1 MINTHV
7 VKIVNK
13 LKIRQFR
20 LRKRGCLSF
29 HAFSHARFTLMQGKL
44 VLQTENIAEIK
55 SRVTI
60 QYQVVCSPPVSY
72 NSVPCRLNTP
82 SEPVPERT
90 QRI

>member
-55 SRVTI
+55 S
-60 QYQVVCSPPVSY
+60 
-72 NSVPCRLNTP
+72 
-82 SEPVPERT
+82 
-90 QRI
+90 